1 MTQRVILIQKA
12 NSCYLRDSFLSP
24 KIVDPLTLP
33 NYTRARV
40 CQSDRSEK
48 SPIRRGKGHF
58 YAFNQTTEESVLKFT
73 RKRIDQNH
81 RDEVTQKSKKLF
93 AYTITN
99 PILFPDSDIV
109 QPKKIRAFKP
119 SEELVKY
126 NENRT
131 KIQRKASASP
141 GGGRNSSRTMTERS
155 QSPFAMDNVMKMSYD
170 YPDKV
175 TKKPG
180 EIPFTTLKKVIKGN
194 FKSTSVY

>member
-1 MTQRVILIQKA
+1 MSQRKA

-58 YAFNQTTEESVLKFT
+58 YGFNQTTEESVLKFT
-73 RKRIDQNH
+73 RKRIDQSH

-99 PILFPDSDIV
+99 PILFPNSDIA
-109 QPKKIRAFKP
+109 QPKKTRAFKP
-119 SEELVKY
+119 SEELIKY
-126 NENRT
+126 NDNRV

-141 GGGRNSSRTMTERS
+141 GGSKNSARAVTERS
-155 QSPFAMDNVMKMSYD
+155 QSPLGMDIAMKMNYD
-170 YPDKV
+170 YPDKIA
-175 TKKPG
+175 KKPG
-180 EIPFTTLKKVIKGN
+180 EIPFTTLKKVIKEN
-194 FKSTSVY
+194 FNSTSVY